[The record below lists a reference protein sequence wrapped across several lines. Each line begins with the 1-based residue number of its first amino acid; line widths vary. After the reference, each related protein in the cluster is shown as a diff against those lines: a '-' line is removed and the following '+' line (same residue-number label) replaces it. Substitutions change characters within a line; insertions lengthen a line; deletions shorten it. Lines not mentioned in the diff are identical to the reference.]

1 MKGRK
6 QTRIHFCI
14 SMPESP
20 SPQSDLSFFLQFQKG
35 LQLALWWVYQSLGL
49 RILPLLAPNGVGL
62 I

>member
-1 MKGRK
+1 
-6 QTRIHFCI
+6 
-14 SMPESP
+14 MPESP